1 MGDTNN
7 IYKRIKTLLAKRAE
21 QDEKELT
28 EVQAEFVDL
37 VKSGEFHSKEASK
50 LEPRRKQLSAM
61 YDHYLKKIPYTAEA
75 PLLPMRELKR
85 EYGLLKNK
93 QTFHNRSCYHAD
105 AAANKMLG
113 EEVIKFG
120 KVITPNPSTL
130 GRVEEGDHDE

>member
-21 QDEKELT
+21 QEEKDLT

-61 YDHYLKKIPYTAEA
+61 YDHYLKKMPYTADT

-105 AAANKMLG
+105 AAANRLLG

-120 KVITPNPSTL
+120 KVITPDPSKT
-130 GRVEEGDHDE
+130 GAEGGDRDE

>member
-21 QDEKELT
+21 QEDKELT
-28 EVQAEFVDL
+28 EIQAEFVDL

-120 KVITPNPSTL
+120 KVIIPNPSTL
-130 GRVEEGDHDE
+130 GRVEGGDRDE